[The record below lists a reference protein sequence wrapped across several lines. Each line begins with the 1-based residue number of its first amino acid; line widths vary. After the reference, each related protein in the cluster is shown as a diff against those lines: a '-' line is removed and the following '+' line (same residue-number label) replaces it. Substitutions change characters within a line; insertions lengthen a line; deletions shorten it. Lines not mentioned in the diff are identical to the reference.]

1 MKLQPIL
8 DRRVVLVSG
17 KGGVGRTTV
26 TAALARAAASA
37 GKRVLVAEIEE
48 PATQAQSTLA
58 RMFGRE
64 VLPVRPTLVAPG
76 VHGCMLATEEGTEQF
91 LGDVFRVQTL
101 ARLAL
106 RNAALRRLLH
116 AGPSFHEMG
125 IFYQL
130 LHLVRQ
136 ELPDG
141 RPRWDFLV
149 LDMPATGHTLA
160 LTALP
165 DILLRLVRR
174 GPIAAALREG
184 QGWLN
189 DPRTGCAVVV
199 TIPEPLP
206 VTESLELVEGLQ
218 TTHMAVAAMVVNKVP
233 EDPFSPQ
240 ERAAL
245 ADLLP
250 PGPLYGKEELA
261 RLERTRISLER
272 LRGAARAPVLAV
284 PLFPTD
290 GQGAVEAMTAWFQAE
305 EGLGSAP
312 GPDAGGPA

>member
-1 MKLQPIL
+1 MIRPIL

-26 TAALARAAASA
+26 SAALARAAALQ

-64 VLPVRPTLVAPG
+64 VLPNRPTLLAPG
-76 VHGCMLATEEGTEQF
+76 IHGVMLATEEGTEQF

-116 AGPSFHEMG
+116 AAPSFHEMG
-125 IFYQL
+125 VYYHL
-130 LHLVRQ
+130 LHLLRQ
-136 ELPDG
+136 LQADG
-141 RPRWDFLV
+141 KPRWDLLV
-149 LDMPATGHTLA
+149 VDMPATGHTLA

-174 GPIAAALREG
+174 GPIATALREG

-189 DPRTGCAVVV
+189 NPKTGGALVV

-206 VTESLELVEGLQ
+206 VTESIELSEGLRA
-218 TTHMAVAAMVVNKVP
+218 THMNVVATIANKVP
-233 EDPFSPQ
+233 VDPFSPE

-245 ADLLP
+245 EDLLP
-250 PGPLYGKEELA
+250 PGPMTGKEELA
-261 RLERTRISLER
+261 RIERARISLER
-272 LRGAARAPVLAV
+272 LRSSTAPPVLAV
-284 PLFPTD
+284 PTFPVD
-290 GQGAVEAMTAWFQAE
+290 GPAATEAMARYF
-305 EGLGSAP
+305 LGEPS
-312 GPDAGGPA
+312 